1 MMTNL
6 QQLVGMVSEVRDKL
20 TVLEERMS
28 VLEGKKTTHTPDIID
43 NISYRPKDENN
54 KKIRLSLKHI
64 EDFVMKQ
71 RPGISKKNFD
81 RIYHSL
87 QRCAYAF
94 WDKYFLN
101 VPKTKQGLSY
111 MSVPAYTK
119 TDLYELCNIEAATHQ
134 VDLTICDGDWVSE
147 FIISESFNNRA
158 RPLRLASNVSKRLR
172 RSPSCIEV
180 GALAQTEGSTQDE
193 IQLQAEALPRH
204 PPRLKD

>member
-1 MMTNL
+1 MFVLITGKLQMTDL
-6 QQLVGMVSEVRDKL
+6 QQLIGMVSEMRDKL

-28 VLEGKKTTHTPDIID
+28 VLEGKKTTPTPEIID

-54 KKIRLSLKHI
+54 KKIRLSHKHI
-64 EDFVMKQ
+64 EAFVMKQ

-81 RIYHSL
+81 RIYDSL

-101 VPKTKQGLSY
+101 VPKNRQGLSY

-119 TDLYELCNIEAATHQ
+119 TDLYELCNIEAAAHQ

-158 RPLRLASNVSKRLR
+158 RPLRLASNVPKRLR
-172 RSPSCIEV
+172 
-180 GALAQTEGSTQDE
+180 
-193 IQLQAEALPRH
+193 
-204 PPRLKD
+204 